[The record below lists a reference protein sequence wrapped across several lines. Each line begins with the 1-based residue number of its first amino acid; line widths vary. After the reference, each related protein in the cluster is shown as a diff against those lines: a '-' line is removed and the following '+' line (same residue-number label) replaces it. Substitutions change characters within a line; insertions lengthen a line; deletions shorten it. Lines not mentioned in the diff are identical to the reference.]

1 MGMSDQPARNA
12 HTAQR
17 GTPGARLLGIDLAR
31 GIALVT
37 MMAAHILPFSIT
49 DETGAEIYHPVHAVV
64 DGRAA
69 ALFAVLAGVSLTLVT
84 GRSTPPARFGP
95 AAAGIAARAAVIAV
109 IGMTLGV
116 VSFNIAVI
124 LVNYA
129 VLFIVAI
136 PVIRLRAPTLAA
148 IAGSWILVGP
158 LTSFLLRQLFWPD
171 GYQPGEVPSWLD
183 VTSPFDLWVRLMLT
197 GYYPVLV
204 WTGYLL
210 AGMALGRGRWLHA
223 GTVRAAGAIII
234 TGAALAIG
242 AKTVSLLLMAI
253 VDPSLSY
260 PDDWASSDEPIED
273 VLVSGQYGTTPTTS
287 IWWLIT
293 SAPHTGTPFDLMHT
307 IGTSFV
313 VIGGCVLL
321 GLGATRR
328 EGARRGGAGVAA
340 LTPLAWAGSMTL
352 TLYCTHVLIEA
363 VRGFVDPWSNVTDW
377 LTQAGVLISAT
388 CLYRLV
394 ALRLQ
399 LSGKGPLEALVGVV
413 STAAQRAV
421 GAAPQHRPPPRA

>member
-1 MGMSDQPARNA
+1 MGMNDQPTG
-12 HTAQR
+12 HPPR
-17 GTPGARLLGIDLAR
+17 GQVGGGRLLGIDLAR
-31 GIALVT
+31 GVALVA

-49 DETGAEIYHPVHAVV
+49 DETGAELYHPVHVVV

-84 GRSTPPARFGP
+84 GRTSPPARTGP

-109 IGMTLGV
+109 IGLSLGV

-129 VLFIVAI
+129 VLFIIAI
-136 PVIRLRAPTLAA
+136 PLIRLGWAGSAA
-148 IAGSWILVGP
+148 IAGSWIFLGP
-158 LTSFLLRQLFWPD
+158 IASFLVRQLFWPG
-171 GYQPGEVPSWLD
+171 GYQPGDVPSWWD
-183 VTSPFDLWVRLMLT
+183 VTSPFDLAVRLTLT

-204 WTGYLL
+204 WTGYMV
-210 AGMALGRGRWLHA
+210 AGMALGRSRWLHDGSLRSAAAIIGA
-223 GTVRAAGAIII
+223 GTVL
-234 TGAALAIG
+234 ALG
-242 AKTVSLLLMAI
+242 AKAASALLMAV

-260 PDDWASSDEPIED
+260 PADWASSDEPIDE
-273 VLVSGQYGTTPTTS
+273 VLVSGQYGSTPTTS

-307 IGTSFV
+307 VGTSFV
-313 VIGGCVLL
+313 VIGACVAL
-321 GLGATRR
+321 GLGA
-328 EGARRGGAGVAA
+328 ARLTGTGLGGTGVWA

-352 TLYCTHVLIEA
+352 TLYSVHVLIEA

-388 CLYRLV
+388 CIYRLV
-394 ALRLQ
+394 AIRLQ
-399 LSGKGPLEALVGVV
+399 LSGRGPLEALVGVV

-421 GAAPQHRPPPRA
+421 SGAPQHRPPPLA